1 MSDSPAPTNAWYAR
15 IDEEQFGPVALT
27 TLQHWASTGSLHG
40 GSEIATSPDGPW
52 QSAAEL
58 PELQMEWQILH
69 PEGDPYELC
78 HILALRTE
86 MESGEVEPNWEV
98 VHVPTGES
106 YPAVNALCSA
116 LISQNHILEKQLVE
130 NFVRI
135 RDLETVG
142 AAKPATEEAETSAP
156 SENWSE
162 QMKERDQFAREAA
175 KWKQLYEETRETM
188 EAREIAW
195 EAERDELKEWGRKS
209 AERIRALER
218 RRSQLEEMQ
227 SVVSSRTA
235 TGGDPDLREAYQ
247 ELRLQLDHLMESLDL
262 RNRQLESV
270 QIRLTESEEELR
282 LERSRRTEERER
294 EQALR
299 EEALA
304 QLNRI
309 EEAHRD
315 LTRSYR
321 DLNERM
327 IRLRNQME
335 APAPVAAPQIA
346 ANPADGKP
354 SDPLRKPAQSGN
366 PDAATVSPPAPAPAQ
381 GPPGKVKIK
390 LT

>member
-1 MSDSPAPTNAWYAR
+1 MSDSPTPTNAPANGWYAR
-15 IDEEQFGPVALT
+15 IDDEQFGPVALT

-40 GSEIATSPDGPW
+40 GCVVATSQDGPW
-52 QSAAEL
+52 QSAAEI
-58 PELQMEWQILH
+58 PALQMEWQIIH

-78 HILALRTE
+78 HILSLRTE
-86 MESGEVEPNWEV
+86 MESGEVEPDWEV

-116 LISQNHILEKQLVE
+116 LISQNHILEKQLVD

-156 SENWSE
+156 AENWSE
-162 QMKERDQFAREAA
+162 HMRERDQFAREAS
-175 KWKQLYEETRETM
+175 KWKQLYEEAQQTM
-188 EAREIAW
+188 EARETAW

-209 AERIRALER
+209 TERIRALER
-218 RRSQLEEMQ
+218 RRNQLEEMQ
-227 SVVSSRTA
+227 NLVSERAAS
-235 TGGDPDLREAYQ
+235 GEDPDLRQAYQ

-270 QIRLTESEEELR
+270 QIRLSESEEELR
-282 LERSRRTEERER
+282 LERSRRVEERGR

-299 EEALA
+299 EEALT

-335 APAPVAAPQIA
+335 APAPVAAPQIKA
-346 ANPADGKP
+346 AQP
-354 SDPLRKPAQSGN
+354 SAPLRDPAPN
-366 PDAATVSPPAPAPAQ
+366 APPAPAPAA
-381 GPPGKVKIK
+381 PGKVKIK